1 MGKRKFTKRKNNFIM
16 SKSTSRLE
24 LYLKT
29 RGVWSISPVTKIK
42 KSDKKY
48 NRKKEKEKFKKEVI
62 YGDD

>member
-1 MGKRKFTKRKNNFIM
+1 M